1 MKVLIVEDEQGIA
14 DNIIYALKQE
24 GFSVEHILLGHQCIS
39 RLRSQLFDMVILDV
53 GLPDI
58 GGFEVCKQIRT
69 FSEIP
74 IIFLTARDHEI
85 DRVVGLEIGADDYVT
100 KPFSPRELVAR
111 VKVILKR
118 LSPRKHVPIA
128 DEAEQQTSALFR
140 LLEEQKKI
148 EYCGLSLDL
157 TRYEF
162 GLLQT
167 LLAQPERVFSREQLM
182 QSVWP
187 DSYASFDRV
196 VDTHIKGLRAKL
208 KQVNSELDPIKTHRG
223 LGYSLCLNGGGGNT
237 KKPVPVSESNSST
250 KR

>member
-14 DNIIYALKQE
+14 DNILYALKQE
-24 GFSVEHILLGHQCIS
+24 GFSAEHVLLGQDCIA
-39 RLRSQLFDMVILDV
+39 LLKSQLFDIVILDV

-58 GGFEVCKQIRT
+58 GGFEVCKQIRM
-69 FSEIP
+69 FSDVP

-118 LSPRKHVPIA
+118 LLPRQHILRQDQDKQDKPEH
-128 DEAEQQTSALFR
+128 QKLFR
-140 LLEEQKKI
+140 LLDDKKKI
-148 EYCGLSLDL
+148 EYCGQSLEL

-182 QSVWP
+182 QTVWP

-196 VDTHIKGLRAKL
+196 VDTHIKGLRGKL
-208 KQVNSELDPIKTHRG
+208 KQINRDLEPIKTHRG
-223 LGYSLCLNGGGGNT
+223 LGYSLCLND
-237 KKPVPVSESNSST
+237 KS
-250 KR
+250 